1 MANFVS
7 FEDAIKAYLEKLA
20 KNDELFAKTYAK
32 KNKSLKE
39 CCNYI
44 MAEAQKAAKGGK
56 CIALSDEEVY
66 NLAVHYYDEDDI
78 KAPDEVKGASVAV
91 SAKVAKEK
99 PEPKARAKRTKAAK
113 LEPLPEPKQEIEV
126 AVEPEDEENYEL
138 DIPIF

>member
-7 FEDAIKAYLEKLA
+7 FEDAIKTYLEKLA

-78 KAPDEVKGASVAV
+78 KAPDEIKGASVAV
-91 SAKVAKEK
+91 SAKVTEK
-99 PEPKARAKRTKAAK
+99 PEPKAKAKRTKAVK
-113 LEPLPEPKQEIEV
+113 PEPLPEPKQEIEV